1 MELIH
6 NELVYKIIG
15 FAMEFHKT
23 LGVVFLESV
32 YENAIIFKMRLQHII
47 FQSQK
52 KYPVNYK
59 GKVIKDFICDLIV
72 ENKIVVELKA
82 IKQLGDI
89 ERAQIINYLKVT
101 GHQLGLIINF
111 GEKSLNYER
120 IILTN

>member
-32 YENAIIFKMRLQHII
+32 YENAIILKMRLQHII

>member
-23 LGVVFLESV
+23 LGVAFLESV

-82 IKQLGDI
+82 IKQLGSI

>member
-1 MELIH
+1 LQWNSIRLLEL
-6 NELVYKIIG
+6 
-15 FAMEFHKT
+15 F
-23 LGVVFLESV
+23 FLESV

-111 GEKSLNYER
+111 GKKSLNYER

>member
-82 IKQLGDI
+82 IKQLGSI

>member
-59 GKVIKDFICDLIV
+59 GKVIKDFICDLII

-82 IKQLGDI
+82 IKQLGSI

>member
-82 IKQLGDI
+82 IKQLGSI

-120 IILTN
+120 MILTN

>member
-82 IKQLGDI
+82 IKQLGYI
-89 ERAQIINYLKVT
+89 ERAQIINYLQVT

>member
-15 FAMEFHKT
+15 FAMKFHKT

-59 GKVIKDFICDLIV
+59 GKVIKDFICDLII

-82 IKQLGDI
+82 IKQLGSI

>member
-23 LGVVFLESV
+23 LGVFLESV

-111 GEKSLNYER
+111 GEKSLNYKR